1 MFLQDSSKNIEIM
14 KAKILKFSKKNII
27 VKNSN
32 NIILSFLCLAS
43 ISIHSQKNKDIK
55 ADKEYNNFNYVSA
68 IKNYEK
74 LISNGNKSQD
84 LLQNL
89 VNAYYFKAD
98 LLNAA
103 KWYEELFIFSQTIDP
118 EYYYRY
124 AQSLKGIKEYS
135 KADSIL
141 AKFNELKGTD
151 IRAKLAKLQVNY
163 LEQIKKNSGR
173 YEFENAGINSKYSDF
188 GSAFLNNKI
197 VFSSAKDTGSFS
209 NRRHNWTGEG
219 FTNLYKA
226 DIVAEGFLTNAEK
239 FKSKINSKLN
249 ESTPV
254 FTKDGKTVYF
264 TRNNYINGKLGPDS
278 NKTTLL
284 KLYRATLE
292 GEKWTN
298 IYELPF
304 NSDNYNVAHP
314 TLSADEHTLYFASDM
329 PGTYGQSDIYK
340 ISIKDDGS
348 FGAPTNLGSVINT
361 DGRET
366 FPMLTTSGE
375 LYFATDGHPGLG
387 GLDVFVSKMNK
398 DNSFRNPI
406 NIGEPV
412 NSSYDD
418 FGFLINES
426 SGYGFVTS
434 NRIGGLGSDDIYKIK
449 ETKKLII
456 KCEQNLDGIIVDK
469 DSGLPFFNVK
479 VSLLDAD
486 NNVLQEVITGKDG
499 KFDFGLQ
506 ECEKIYYL
514 KIEKQDTSLLLTQE
528 LKINE
533 GENTYLEIPVIGSKT
548 IRKSDDLMKL
558 YNINLIH
565 FNLDKYNIRPDAE
578 IELSKILEVMNLY
591 PQMEID
597 IRSHTDSRNTSEYN
611 RILSQNRAN
620 STRKWLINHGINK
633 NRLTSKGYGESQ
645 LLNKCTDGVK
655 CSDEEHQANRRSEF
669 IVTKI

>member
-1 MFLQDSSKNIEIM
+1 M

-89 VNAYYFKAD
+89 GNAYYFKAD

-103 KWYEELFIFSQTIDP
+103 KWYEELFIFSQTIHP

-141 AKFNELKGTD
+141 SKFNELKGTD

-173 YEFENAGINSKYSDF
+173 YEYENAGINSKYSDF

-264 TRNNYINGKLGPDS
+264 TRNNFINGKLGTDS

-533 GENTYLEIPVIGSKT
+533 GENTYLEIPVTGSKT

>member
-1 MFLQDSSKNIEIM
+1 M

-89 VNAYYFKAD
+89 GNAYYFKAD

-264 TRNNYINGKLGPDS
+264 TRNNYINGKLGTDS

-375 LYFATDGHPGLG
+375 LYFASDGHPGLG
-387 GLDVFVSKMNK
+387 GLDVFVSKINN
-398 DNSFRNPI
+398 DGSFHDVTNV
-406 NIGEPV
+406 GEPV
-412 NSSYDD
+412 NSSFDD
-418 FGFLINES
+418 FGFLINEAS
-426 SGYGFVTS
+426 RYGYVTS
-434 NRIGGLGSDDIYKIK
+434 NRLGGIGGDDIYKFK
-449 ETKKLII
+449 EIKKLII
-456 KCEQNLDGIIVDK
+456 KCEQNLDGIVVDK
-469 DSGLPFFNVK
+469 DSGFPIFNAK
-479 VSLLDAD
+479 VSLLDS
-486 NNVLQEVITGKDG
+486 NNKILQEVITNKDG
-499 KFDFGLQ
+499 KYDFGLQ
-506 ECEKIYYL
+506 ECNKVCII
-514 KIEKQDTSLLLTQE
+514 KIEKEDISVNQTQSVT
-528 LKINE
+528 INE
-533 GENTYLEIPVIGSKT
+533 GEDNYIEIPVGRTTQT
-548 IRKSDDLMKL
+548 IHKSDDLMKL
-558 YNINLIH
+558 YSINPIH

-578 IELSKILEVMNLY
+578 IELSKILDILQQY

-597 IRSHTDSRNTSEYN
+597 IRSHTDSRNTAEYN
-611 RILSQNRAN
+611 RVLSQNRAN
-620 STRKWLINHGINK
+620 STKKWLIEHGVNK

-645 LLNKCTDGVK
+645 LLNKCSDGVK

>member
-1 MFLQDSSKNIEIM
+1 M
-14 KAKILKFSKKNII
+14 KALIIKFSKINKILKNKNKLIL
-27 VKNSN
+27 VFLCT
-32 NIILSFLCLAS
+32 LSFTVY
-43 ISIHSQKNKDIK
+43 SQKTKEDKANKAYD
-55 ADKEYNNFNYVSA
+55 DFNYVSA

-74 LISNGNKSQD
+74 LIINGNKSQD

-89 VNAYYFKAD
+89 GNAYYFKAD
-98 LLNAA
+98 LENAS
-103 KWYEELFIFSQTIDP
+103 KWYTELFNFSQNIDS

-124 AQSLKGIKEYS
+124 AQSLKAIKNYS
-135 KADSIL
+135 KADSIML
-141 AKFNELKGTD
+141 KFNKIKSNDL
-151 IRAKLAKLQVNY
+151 RSKLAKSHLDY
-163 LEQIKKNSGR
+163 LEEIKSNSGR

-188 GSAFLNNKI
+188 GSAFYNNKI
-197 VFSSAKDTGSFS
+197 VFASAKDTGSFS
-209 NRRHNWTGEG
+209 NRRHSWTGEG
-219 FTNLYKA
+219 YTNLYKA
-226 DIVAEGFLTNAEK
+226 DIISEGLLTNPKK
-239 FKSKINSKLN
+239 FSSKINSRVN
-249 ESTPV
+249 ESSPV

-264 TRNNYINGKLGPDS
+264 TRNNYIKGKLGADAD
-278 NKTTLL
+278 KTTLL
-284 KLYRATLE
+284 KLYRATLN

-298 IYELPF
+298 IKELFF

-314 TLSADEHTLYFASDM
+314 TLSDDEHTLYFASDM

-340 ISIKDDGS
+340 VAINEDGT
-348 FGAPTNLGSVINT
+348 FGAPTNLGPVINT
-361 DGRET
+361 EGRET
-366 FPMLTTSGE
+366 FPMLTESGE

-406 NIGEPV
+406 NVGEPV

-426 SGYGFVTS
+426 SGYGYVTS
-434 NRIGGLGSDDIYKIK
+434 NRIGGVGSDDIYKIK
-449 ETKKLII
+449 QTKKLII

-469 DSGLPFFNVK
+469 DSGLPLFNVK

-486 NNVLQEVITGKDG
+486 NKVLQELITGKDG

-506 ECEKIYYL
+506 ECDKICYI

-528 LKINE
+528 LKIKE
-533 GENTYLEIPVIGSKT
+533 GENTYLEIPVTGTKI
-548 IRKSDDLMKL
+548 IHKSDDLMKL
-558 YNINLIH
+558 YNINPIH

-578 IELSKILEVMNLY
+578 IELSKIVEVMNQY

-620 STRKWLINHGINK
+620 STKKWLINHGISK
-633 NRLTSKGYGESQ
+633 NRLTYKGYGESQ
-645 LLNKCTDGVK
+645 LMNACTDGVK